1 MKSRP
6 IILVFGSKSTA
17 QTAQLNLQY
26 FYEATDVKHRFV
38 LRHGGDSRGV
48 TYQILRIS
56 VDVQV
61 IPFLEG
67 FLSDLSIFTYLSA

>member
-6 IILVFGSKSTA
+6 IILVFGSKSTD

-26 FYEATDVKHRFV
+26 PYEASDVKHPFV
-38 LRHGGDSRGV
+38 LRHGGDPRGV

-56 VDVQV
+56 VDVQHYS
-61 IPFLEG
+61 F
-67 FLSDLSIFTYLSA
+67 S